1 METEKYSEKLF
12 RERSDEAWKTAP
24 DTIDDEK
31 MERMQRD
38 IMSRIST
45 VDDIFAKKEKKGSVS
60 SGQSLRLLP
69 LPLSLPLLAIGQQD
83 EETRRYSIESSRKT
97 DRRVQYLFRMVLQ

>member
-1 METEKYSEKLF
+1 MMETEKYSEKLF

-45 VDDIFAKKEKKGSVS
+45 VDDIFAKKEKKRFGVIRTVAAAAAIAMPDSVFT
-60 SGQSLRLLP
+60 
-69 LPLSLPLLAIGQQD
+69 
-83 EETRRYSIESSRKT
+83 TRRFPAVSTETTASLSVLRYFSSAP
-97 DRRVQYLFRMVLQ
+97 FFCP